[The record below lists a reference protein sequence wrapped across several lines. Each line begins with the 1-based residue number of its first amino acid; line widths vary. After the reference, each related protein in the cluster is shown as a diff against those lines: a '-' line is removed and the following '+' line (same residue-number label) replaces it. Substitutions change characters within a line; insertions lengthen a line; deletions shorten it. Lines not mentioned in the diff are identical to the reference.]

1 MKALIYDKTKGP
13 WKDTQGFWLVDRPEP
28 KLESGDEEY
37 VIVKMRYAGFC
48 GSDRGIWSRSSFG
61 ELILSTLEKEN
72 REERIIGHELLG
84 EIVEMGDNVASKYDV
99 KVGDVVSAESHI
111 TCGVCYQCV
120 RGDKHVCADDVIIG
134 IAQDGCFAEYAK
146 LPASILWKTDTEKI
160 DPRIAAMQEPFG
172 NAVHATTQVDM
183 KDKTVAVFGC
193 GAIGSMSI
201 IVAKGMGAKKI
212 IGIDVNKENLKLAK
226 EIGADEVIQIGGS
239 VETQNIVSVQN
250 AQNIAS
256 VQNRVKKPWE
266 SNEAAVQKIK
276 ELTNGIGVDVSL
288 EMAGFNSSV
297 NNAIQSVRRGGDV
310 ILFGLKSGDF
320 VVENFELMIRNG
332 VNIHSV
338 IGRQV
343 WDTWEMTKKLLEDES
358 NGIQEKLK
366 KYVLK
371 NYEGSVVKFQ
381 DFDRDEFEKKMEQ
394 FPKLIFEF

>member
-1 MKALIYDKTKGP
+1 M
-13 WKDTQGFWLVDRPEP
+13 
-28 KLESGDEEY
+28 
-37 VIVKMRYAGFC
+37 
-48 GSDRGIWSRSSFG
+48 
-61 ELILSTLEKEN
+61 
-72 REERIIGHELLG
+72 
-84 EIVEMGDNVASKYDV
+84 
-99 KVGDVVSAESHI
+99 
-111 TCGVCYQCV
+111 
-120 RGDKHVCADDVIIG
+120 
-134 IAQDGCFAEYAK
+134 
-146 LPASILWKTDTEKI
+146 
-160 DPRIAAMQEPFG
+160 
-172 NAVHATTQVDM
+172 
-183 KDKTVAVFGC
+183 
-193 GAIGSMSI
+193 
-201 IVAKGMGAKKI
+201 
-212 IGIDVNKENLKLAK
+212 KLAK